1 MSGLAAASPSGENA
15 GERAISQLAER
26 LVAMTPSTGAL
37 DLNHPSPPRPSPA
50 VAAALS
56 HTAAMTM
63 QAEKRAHRAPRS
75 FSGTAIG
82 GFLSACA
89 LIPYAL
95 VALALRLVMAR
106 TFFLDGQTLINGPRF
121 AFHVA
126 DFDFSVVLPLGL
138 KSETI
143 TAFLAPHA
151 MLPMPPVLAA
161 YVVGYAEFLL
171 PIILVLGLG
180 TRIAAIGLLVVTALM
195 QVYVAPQALWSMHV
209 YWASILMVLLA
220 LGPGPVSADAI
231 IRFASRR

>member
-1 MSGLAAASPSGENA
+1 MNGLAAASSSGENT

-26 LVAMTPSTGAL
+26 LVAMTPSTGVL
-37 DLNHPSPPRPSPA
+37 DVNHPSPPRPSPA

-56 HTAAMTM
+56 RTAAMTM
-63 QAEKRAHRAPRS
+63 QAEKRAHRT

-82 GFLSACA
+82 SFVSACA

-106 TFFLDGQTLINGPRF
+106 TFFFDGQTLIDGPRF
-121 AFHVA
+121 AFHVHN
-126 DFDFSVVLPLGL
+126 FDFSVVLPLGL
-138 KSETI
+138 KPETI
-143 TAFLAPHA
+143 TAFFTQHA

-180 TRIAAIGLLVVTALM
+180 TRIAAIGLLVVTALIH
-195 QVYVAPQALWSMHV
+195 VYVAPQALWSVHV

-220 LGPGPVSADAI
+220 LGPGPASADAI